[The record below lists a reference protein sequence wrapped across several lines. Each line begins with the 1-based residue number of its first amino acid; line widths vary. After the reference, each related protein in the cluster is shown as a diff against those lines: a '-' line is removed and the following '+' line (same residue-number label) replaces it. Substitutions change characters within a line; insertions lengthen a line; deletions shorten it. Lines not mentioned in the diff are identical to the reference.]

1 MAAEKKIITLPIKGM
16 TCASCVAHVE
26 EALSEVEGISNANVN
41 LATEKATV
49 EIAAG
54 LDIGKIKFAVEDA
67 GYGIGVEKATYAV
80 SGMTCATCVATV
92 EGALKP
98 LPGII
103 SASANLA
110 SEKATVEFVPGVTDF
125 SEMRAAVKDSGYDI
139 RTLDTADSIDKE
151 DKERA
156 REARQLLVKTAV
168 SVSVAAL
175 LMGLMLSPL
184 ASGSFARWLN
194 FIMLGLAT
202 PVQFWAGGQFYSAAW
217 GAFKHRTT
225 NMNTLIA
232 VGTSVAYFYS
242 LIATVFYTS
251 SFFAQTHRFHVHTL
265 FEHSTGTYFDTS
277 TAIIGLIL
285 MGRYLE
291 ARAKGRASRAIK
303 DLIGLR
309 PKTARILRSGQES
322 EVPTD
327 EVMPGDVVV
336 IRPGE
341 KMPVD
346 GVVLEGST
354 SVDESM
360 LTGESIPVEK
370 KPGDKVFA
378 ATLNTTG
385 SFQFRA
391 TKIGKDTALAQIVK
405 LVEEA
410 QGSKAPIQKLA
421 DTISSY
427 FVPAVLGIAALTF
440 VLWYFLGPEPSYVY
454 AIMTAVSVLIIACP
468 CALGLATPAAIMVGT
483 GKGAENGILIKNA
496 EALER
501 ANKINVVVMDKT
513 GTLTMGKPVV
523 TDIITEGIKEEDLLN
538 LIASAE
544 QGSEHPLG
552 QAIVRRAMVKGITLD
567 KPSKFTAVPGY
578 GIEAQLNGKTVLG
591 GTAVLMKQRGFSMNG
606 LEAKADDLAAQGKT
620 AMFVAVN
627 GVVRGVVAVSDTIK
641 PEAKEAV
648 AALKSMGIE
657 VVMLTGDNKRTASA
671 IAQQLGIDKVLAEV
685 LPVAK
690 SNQIKALQAQG
701 KIVAMVGDGINDA
714 PALAQADIGIA
725 IGTGTDVAIEAADVT
740 LMRGDVRGVAT
751 AIRLS
756 KATMRAIKQNLF
768 WAFAY
773 NVALIPLAMGVLY
786 LLFSDGGM
794 PGVLKPIL
802 GDFGFL
808 NPILAAGAMAIS
820 SVTVISNALRL
831 KALKLKTSNG

>member
-1 MAAEKKIITLPIKGM
+1 MVAEKKIITLLIKGM

-26 EALSEVEGISNANVN
+26 EALGEVEGVSNANVN

-49 EIAAG
+49 EIIPG
-54 LDIGKIKFAVEDA
+54 LDISKIKFAVEDA
-67 GYGIGVEKATYAV
+67 GYGIGLEKATYAV
-80 SGMTCATCVATV
+80 SGMTCAACVATV

-98 LPGII
+98 VPGII
-103 SASANLA
+103 SASVNLA

-125 SEMRAAVKDSGYDI
+125 AQMRAAVRDSGYDI

-156 REARQLLVKTAV
+156 AEARHLLIKTTV

-202 PVQFWAGGQFYSAAW
+202 PVQFWAGRQFYSAAW
-217 GAFKHRTT
+217 GALKHRTT

-242 LIATVFYTS
+242 VVATVFYTS
-251 SFFAQTHRFHVHTL
+251 SFFAQTHKFHVHTL

-285 MGRYLE
+285 LGRYLE

-309 PKTARILRSGQES
+309 PKTARILRNGLEI
-322 EVPTD
+322 ETPTD
-327 EVMPGDVVV
+327 EVMPGDIVV

-346 GVVLEGST
+346 GVILEGRT

-360 LTGESIPVEK
+360 LTGESLPVEK
-370 KPGDKVFA
+370 SAGDKVFA

-385 SFQFRA
+385 SFQFKA

-421 DTISSY
+421 DTISSF

-440 VLWYFLGPEPSYVY
+440 VLWYFLGPDPSYVY

-468 CALGLATPAAIMVGT
+468 CALGLATPAAIIVGT

-523 TDIITEGIKEEDLLN
+523 TDIITDGIKEDELLKI
-538 LIASAE
+538 IASAE

-552 QAIVRRAMVKGITLD
+552 QAIVRRALVRNITLE
-567 KPSKFTAVPGY
+567 KASKFAAIPGH
-578 GIEAQLNGKTVLG
+578 GIEAQISGKTVLG
-591 GTAVLMKQRGFSMNG
+591 GTAALMKLRGFTMNG
-606 LEAKADDLAAQGKT
+606 LEAKAEELGMQGKT
-620 AMFVAVN
+620 AMFVTVD
-627 GVVRGVVAVSDTIK
+627 GTVRGILAVADTIK

-648 AALKSMGIE
+648 ATLKAMGIE
-657 VVMLTGDNKRTASA
+657 VVMLTGDNKHTASA

-685 LPVAK
+685 LPIDK
-690 SNQIKALQAQG
+690 SNQIKMLQAQG

-773 NVALIPLAMGVLY
+773 NVALIPIAMGVLY
-786 LLFSDGGM
+786 IFFSGGGM
-794 PGVLKPIL
+794 PGALKPIL

-831 KALKLKTSNG
+831 KTLKLKTS